1 MDHHDPLGPMQP
13 HDFGSQKNEYDLTP
27 TPPVESEDWLLTYTD
42 LVTLLIT
49 LFIVMVA
56 HASFTH
62 HTGDGESGQFPLV
75 INFPQVFKDSPAGIV
90 QTGKPFN
97 EKADHF
103 DDGIGDTDTR
113 PTPDLTEQDDVK
125 QKTDPE
131 KVERTKQLQAALQQA
146 GLQDQVDVQLV
157 SNEIELKINEK
168 VLFPSAKAEL
178 FTEGQNL
185 LHHILPTLKEGDY
198 QIIVEGHTDNIAIS
212 TDKYP
217 SNWELSAARAIS
229 VIHFFETQG
238 LPVNKMQAVAFG
250 ETRPIASNETE
261 EGRQTNRRVQIILR

>member
-1 MDHHDPLGPMQP
+1 MEHHDPLGSLS
-13 HDFGSQKNEYDLTP
+13 HDFVSQKNDYDLTP
-27 TPPVESEDWLLTYTD
+27 PQPVDSEDWLLTYTD

-75 INFPQVFKDSPAGIV
+75 INFPQVFKDSPAGVV

-103 DDGIGDTDTR
+103 DDGIGDADTR
-113 PTPDLTEQDDVK
+113 TTSALTEQEDVP
-125 QKTDPE
+125 KTDPE
-131 KVERTKQLQAALQQA
+131 KVKRTKQLQADLQQA

-168 VLFPSAKAEL
+168 VLFPSAKADL
-178 FTEGQNL
+178 FPEGQDL
-185 LHHILPTLKEGDY
+185 LHHILPTLKDGDY

-212 TDKYP
+212 TDKFP

-229 VIHFFETQG
+229 VIHFFEMQG
-238 LPVNKMQAVAFG
+238 LQVNKMQAVAFG
-250 ETRPIASNETE
+250 ETRPIAPNDTE

>member
-1 MDHHDPLGPMQP
+1 MDHHDPLGTIP
-13 HDFGSQKNEYDLTP
+13 HDFGGRKSEYDLTP
-27 TPPVESEDWLLTYTD
+27 PPPVESEDWLLTYTD

-62 HTGDGESGQFPLV
+62 HTGDGETGKYPLV

-90 QTGKPFN
+90 QTGKSFN
-97 EKADHF
+97 EKVDHF
-103 DDGIGDTDTR
+103 DEGIGDTDTR
-113 PTPDLTEQDDVK
+113 PDPDLTEQDDVK

-131 KVERTKQLQAALQQA
+131 KVKRTKQLQAALQQA
-146 GLQDQVDVQLV
+146 GLQDQVDVQLI

-178 FTEGQNL
+178 FAEGQDL

-198 QIIVEGHTDNIAIS
+198 QIIVEGHTDNVAIS

-238 LPVNKMQAVAFG
+238 LPVNRMQAVAFG
-250 ETRPIASNETE
+250 ETRPIAPNETE
-261 EGRQTNRRVQIILR
+261 AGRQTNRRVQIILR